1 MSDETDVSEATEPEQ
16 SEGTLKTLEHE
27 VAAVTHAEM
36 GGVLQPAPGLLP
48 GEVTKHPTPFKY
60 VMIFLILVV
69 ITGVEIGI
77 SYLEGSVT
85 SGIIVALL
93 IIFGVLKF
101 AMVAAYYMHLRTD
114 QPIFRRF
121 FVLGII
127 TAMAVFAV
135 AVTTLHVF

>member
-1 MSDETDVSEATEPEQ
+1 MSDETDVSEAAEPEQ

-27 VAAVTHAEM
+27 LSAVTHDEM
-36 GGVLQPAPGLLP
+36 GGMLQAAPGLLP
-48 GEVTKHPTPFKY
+48 GEVSKHPTPFKY

-69 ITGVEIGI
+69 ITGTEIGI
-77 SYLEGSVT
+77 SYMEGTVT
-85 SGIIVALL
+85 SGVIVTLL
-93 IIFGVLKF
+93 LLFAILKF
-101 AMVAAYYMHLRTD
+101 AMVAAYFMHLRTD

-135 AVTTLHVF
+135 AITTLHVF

>member
-1 MSDETDVSEATEPEQ
+1 MSE
-16 SEGTLKTLEHE
+16 SEGTIETLEHE
-27 VAAVTHAEM
+27 LSAVTHAEM